1 MLWFFLLATKPNA
14 HASQIKDSRQDA
26 VMLIP
31 LLSTDAKETTENKGS
46 LLLLSLVIAK
56 GKDTLQV
63 LFSKFLLSESTE
75 LLLIFFLTVCWTH

>member
-1 MLWFFLLATKPNA
+1 
-14 HASQIKDSRQDA
+14 
-26 VMLIP
+26 MLIP

-75 LLLIFFLTVCWTH
+75 LLLIFFLTVC